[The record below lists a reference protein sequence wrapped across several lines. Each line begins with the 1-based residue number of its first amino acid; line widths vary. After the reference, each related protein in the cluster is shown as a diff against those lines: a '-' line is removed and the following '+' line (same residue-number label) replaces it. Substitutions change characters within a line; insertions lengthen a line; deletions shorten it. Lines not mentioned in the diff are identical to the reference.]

1 MITCCFGS
9 LLKPRRQ
16 IDLDK
21 KKLRERHLQ
30 NALVSLPSTRQRSL
44 SIPLIK
50 EPLIPGNNKIKKN
63 KKKQSTSNKFQ
74 SSFFSKLPAEIR
86 RKIYIEV
93 LGGQVLNIFKDE
105 TARYVKWIPQRK
117 PLLALPMSCRRIY
130 SETIDLLYSHN
141 TFFFNDFDT
150 ILWFVSTILPQ
161 RLAAIRT
168 LHVEWDCVC
177 FWHARMRPPPP
188 YDRDTWMRVWRTIPS
203 MTGLRELMVR
213 IWNGPRM
220 DAATEMDVFR
230 PLTALKG
237 LERFELE
244 LPWRY
249 QGVGGEEE
257 EEGNRDM
264 PFKIRRVRR
273 EYDMTNLE

>member
-16 IDLDK
+16 IDLEK
-21 KKLRERHLQ
+21 KKLRERHLR

-63 KKKQSTSNKFQ
+63 KNKQSTSNQFQ

-117 PLLALPMSCRRIY
+117 PLLALPMSCRRMYDGDIP
-130 SETIDLLYSHN
+130 
-141 TFFFNDFDT
+141 F
-150 ILWFVSTILPQ
+150 FVSVLLLLLLLHFGVSANHDPPVRVLSRSNREQIL
-161 RLAAIRT
+161 
-168 LHVEWDCVC
+168 
-177 FWHARMRPPPP
+177 
-188 YDRDTWMRVWRTIPS
+188 
-203 MTGLRELMVR
+203 
-213 IWNGPRM
+213 
-220 DAATEMDVFR
+220 
-230 PLTALKG
+230 
-237 LERFELE
+237 
-244 LPWRY
+244 
-249 QGVGGEEE
+249 
-257 EEGNRDM
+257 
-264 PFKIRRVRR
+264 
-273 EYDMTNLE
+273 